1 MEIMLSHLGVGMAY
15 SAANS
20 SSALHG
26 EAFVCQ
32 CRDISCACLC
42 MECRRGARQKTRV
55 FSRKAIKLWSFL
67 YAENHSLGEWF
78 QKDFIGE

>member
-26 EAFVCQ
+26 EAF
-32 CRDISCACLC
+32 
-42 MECRRGARQKTRV
+42 
-55 FSRKAIKLWSFL
+55 L